1 MLITVSVSLGW
12 LSRLLLF
19 VRGTQWNEN
28 SSRRVS
34 SFDWEAA
41 NNILSLS
48 SHGDKDSHGDN
59 ESILHQISGLPSTKD
74 ASSFKKEYSKRFVL
88 LWVNF
93 EPFEFNLVALFPIIL
108 VALITNEK
116 KLTVACLLDEF
127 KVITRD
133 EKCTCLDMLDIVG
146 VRE

>member
-1 MLITVSVSLGW
+1 
-12 LSRLLLF
+12 
-19 VRGTQWNEN
+19 
-28 SSRRVS
+28 
-34 SFDWEAA
+34 
-41 NNILSLS
+41 
-48 SHGDKDSHGDN
+48 
-59 ESILHQISGLPSTKD
+59 LPSTKD

-93 EPFEFNLVALFPIIL
+93 EPLEFNLVALFPIIL

-133 EKCTCLDMLDIVG
+133 EKCTCLDMLGYCRCQRII
-146 VRE
+146 